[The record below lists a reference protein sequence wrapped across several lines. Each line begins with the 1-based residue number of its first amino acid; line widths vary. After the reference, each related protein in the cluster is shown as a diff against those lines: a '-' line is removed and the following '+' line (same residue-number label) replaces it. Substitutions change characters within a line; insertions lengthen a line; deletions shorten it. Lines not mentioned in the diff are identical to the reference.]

1 MPRNTLAR
9 RRFLQAFAGMTFS
22 LPAFRLLERSAFAD
36 ASSPL
41 RLLTVFTPH
50 GTWLPN
56 WRPRGGERD
65 FSLLFP
71 DSMLAALEPY
81 KKKLLVID
89 GLDHRVALESG
100 GTGHGAGAV
109 VPFTGA
115 PNLPNSEDCF
125 GPSIDQFLAD
135 KLGNDTP
142 MRSLR
147 LGVGWANS
155 MCFSTAGKRL
165 PSENRPAEAY
175 RLALAGRT
183 AGGQSAGAGADAA
196 HRAVQR
202 RLGVLGALK
211 IEINALS
218 LRPKL
223 AAIERVKL
231 DEHLAALNDIEKRI
245 AATTGGVQA
254 CQASKAPDEVAN
266 ANDPML
272 IPATSRAQIDTL
284 VQAFSCDVTRFAA
297 LGYHGGGSEA
307 PMPYADVNANIHLD
321 VAHQVSEANPAA
333 VAKLVKVHQW
343 YAGEFAYL
351 LQKLDA
357 VHEGDGTLLDHTLI
371 VWSNELGNP
380 AVHDHFNV
388 PFVVAGGTNGKFDM
402 GRYVRFNPNGGYDC
416 QSVQPRVDGCSGDNR
431 FAHLDAHNGLLVAI
445 CKAFGQDIDTFG
457 APNYKGALPGILA

>member
-1 MPRNTLAR
+1 MPQNNLAR
-9 RRFLQAFAGMTFS
+9 RRFLQALGGLS
-22 LPAFRLLERSAFAD
+22 LGLPASRLLERSAFAD
-36 ASSPL
+36 TSSPL

-56 WRPRGGERD
+56 WRPQGGERD
-65 FSLLFP
+65 FTLQFP
-71 DSMLAALEPY
+71 NSILASLEPY

-142 MRSLR
+142 IRSLR
-147 LGVGWANS
+147 LGVGWSNS

-165 PSENRPAEAY
+165 PSENRPADAY
-175 RLALAGRT
+175 HLAF
-183 AGGQSAGAGADAA
+183 AGGTPMGNPAGADAA
-196 HRAVQR
+196 RRAIQR
-202 RLGVLGALK
+202 RLGVLGALET
-211 IEINALS
+211 EIHALS
-218 LRPKL
+218 LRPRL
-223 AAIERVKL
+223 ASIERVKL
-231 DEHLAALNDIEKRI
+231 DEHLAALRDIEKRI
-245 AATTGGVQA
+245 GSMSSGTNG
-254 CQASKAPDEVAN
+254 CQAAQAPAAVAN
-266 ANDPML
+266 ANDPSL
-272 IPATSRAQIDTL
+272 IPTTSRAQIDTL

-297 LGYHGGGSEA
+297 LGFHGGGSEA

-321 VAHQVSEANPAA
+321 VAHQVSDANPDA

-357 VHEGDGTLLDHTLI
+357 IHEGDGTLLDHTLI
-371 VWSNELGNP
+371 LWSNELGNP

-402 GRYVRFNPNGGYDC
+402 GRYARFNPMGGYDC
-416 QSVQPRVDGCSGDNR
+416 QSVQPRAAGCSGDNR

-445 CKAFGQDIDTFG
+445 CKAFGQDVETFG